1 MLKTAKNFAN
11 GKKSGSEKFFELKAY
26 SKSPD
31 QEVSNEKTIIGKD
44 ILIEGDICGREHLV
58 IDGSIKGNIEM
69 QAHNF
74 ALGPNGRVE
83 GEIHA
88 RNIRISGQMIGN
100 VKTQGKIEITKE
112 ADFQGD
118 IQAKSIS
125 VENGAFFK
133 GSVELIRESAQKTFS
148 TEKSTANTD
157 ATKFQD
163 SKAKLAEESAKRKE
177 LGQ

>member
-11 GKKSGSEKFFELKAY
+11 GKKSGSEKFFELKDY
-26 SKSPD
+26 SKGSN

-44 ILIEGDICGREHLV
+44 IFIEGNICGREHLV
-58 IDGSIKGNIEM
+58 IDGSVKGNIEM

-74 ALGPNGRVE
+74 ALGPNGRIE

-100 VKTQGKIEITKE
+100 IKTEGKIEITQE

-118 IQAKSIS
+118 IRAKSIS

-133 GSVELIRESAQKTFS
+133 GSVELIRESPQKTFS
-148 TEKSTANTD
+148 TEKSTAKD
-157 ATKFQD
+157 DSPKFQD
-163 SKAKLAEESAKRKE
+163 SKAKLVEESAKRKDM
-177 LGQ
+177 GQ